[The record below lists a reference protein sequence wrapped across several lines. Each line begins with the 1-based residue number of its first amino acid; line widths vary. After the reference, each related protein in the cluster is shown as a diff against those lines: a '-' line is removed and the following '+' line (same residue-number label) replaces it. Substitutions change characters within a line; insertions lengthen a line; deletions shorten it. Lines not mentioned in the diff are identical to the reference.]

1 MSPQRRVKIVIKRCG
16 TPSFRGQAHAWPS
29 PEVLYSMCKML
40 KLHKPIKLTNTNG
53 IKEVKK
59 TLQEIFKEMPITD
72 VAYIVALK
80 DVAWDLDLVASTL
93 RKRLNEKVSISELK
107 L

>member
-1 MSPQRRVKIVIKRCG
+1 
-16 TPSFRGQAHAWPS
+16 
-29 PEVLYSMCKML
+29 ML
-40 KLHKPIKLTNTNG
+40 NLHKPIKLTNTNG

-59 TLQEIFKEMPITD
+59 TLAGIFANMPITD

-80 DVAWDLDLVASTL
+80 DVAGDLDLVASTL

-107 L
+107 VK

>member
-1 MSPQRRVKIVIKRCG
+1 
-16 TPSFRGQAHAWPS
+16 
-29 PEVLYSMCKML
+29 ML
-40 KLHKPIKLTNTNG
+40 QLHKPIKLTNTNG
-53 IKEVKK
+53 INEVKR
-59 TLQEIFKEMPITD
+59 TLQEIFKEMPLTD

>member
-1 MSPQRRVKIVIKRCG
+1 
-16 TPSFRGQAHAWPS
+16 
-29 PEVLYSMCKML
+29 ML
-40 KLHKPIKLTNTNG
+40 KLHKPIKLTNGNG
-53 IKEVKK
+53 IKEVKR

-107 L
+107 VN

>member
-1 MSPQRRVKIVIKRCG
+1 MFYILFVV
-16 TPSFRGQAHAWPS
+16 
-29 PEVLYSMCKML
+29 ML

-53 IKEVKK
+53 IKEVKR
-59 TLQEIFKEMPITD
+59 TLKEIFAEMPITD

>member
-1 MSPQRRVKIVIKRCG
+1 
-16 TPSFRGQAHAWPS
+16 
-29 PEVLYSMCKML
+29 ML
-40 KLHKPIKLTNTNG
+40 NLHKPIKLTNTNG

-59 TLQEIFKEMPITD
+59 TLAGIFANMPITD

-93 RKRLNEKVSISELK
+93 RKRLNEKVSISELQVK
-107 L
+107 

>member
-1 MSPQRRVKIVIKRCG
+1 
-16 TPSFRGQAHAWPS
+16 
-29 PEVLYSMCKML
+29 ML
-40 KLHKPIKLTNTNG
+40 QLHKPIKLTNTNG
-53 IKEVKK
+53 IKEVKR
-59 TLQEIFKEMPITD
+59 TLQEIFKEMPLTD

-107 L
+107 I

>member
-1 MSPQRRVKIVIKRCG
+1 
-16 TPSFRGQAHAWPS
+16 
-29 PEVLYSMCKML
+29 ML

>member
-1 MSPQRRVKIVIKRCG
+1 
-16 TPSFRGQAHAWPS
+16 
-29 PEVLYSMCKML
+29 ML
-40 KLHKPIKLTNTNG
+40 RLHKPIKLTNTNG
-53 IKEVKK
+53 IKEVKR
-59 TLQEIFKEMPITD
+59 TLKEIFAEMPITD

-107 L
+107 IN